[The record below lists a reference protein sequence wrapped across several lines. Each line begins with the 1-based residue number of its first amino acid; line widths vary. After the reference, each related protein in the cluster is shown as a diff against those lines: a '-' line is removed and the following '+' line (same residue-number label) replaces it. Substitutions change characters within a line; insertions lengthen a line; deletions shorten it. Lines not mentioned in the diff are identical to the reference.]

1 MSGVESLSGSSTRRP
16 IREFI
21 RDVRFLLAAM
31 HGPGDLKSPR
41 CSGKSYAYVLTD
53 RESGRPTRPIHQR
66 FAAPRVPTRKL
77 CAASFVGQTAFFPD
91 SAVAMILKWILVI
104 LHIIT
109 AAAWFGIGLRL
120 AGQARAVVQ
129 QEGAVR
135 AALAEDGSQSVWLM
149 NLFMV
154 LTLVFSIGAFVA
166 GGHFATYG
174 PVYHTALLL
183 IVVLTADQLVV
194 IRGGWS
200 TLSSLVEEASPD
212 ADALDSA
219 RKRVAIGTGVG
230 HLIWLVL
237 LVLMFVNRFVPL
249 LT

>member
-1 MSGVESLSGSSTRRP
+1 
-16 IREFI
+16 
-21 RDVRFLLAAM
+21 
-31 HGPGDLKSPR
+31 
-41 CSGKSYAYVLTD
+41 
-53 RESGRPTRPIHQR
+53 
-66 FAAPRVPTRKL
+66 
-77 CAASFVGQTAFFPD
+77 
-91 SAVAMILKWILVI
+91 MILKWILVI

-129 QEGAVR
+129 QDGAVR

-149 NLFMV
+149 NLFMI

-166 GGHFATYG
+166 GGHFVTYG

>member
-1 MSGVESLSGSSTRRP
+1 
-16 IREFI
+16 
-21 RDVRFLLAAM
+21 
-31 HGPGDLKSPR
+31 
-41 CSGKSYAYVLTD
+41 
-53 RESGRPTRPIHQR
+53 
-66 FAAPRVPTRKL
+66 
-77 CAASFVGQTAFFPD
+77 
-91 SAVAMILKWILVI
+91 MILKWILVI

-129 QEGAVR
+129 QDGAAR

-166 GGHFATYG
+166 GGHFVTYG

>member
-1 MSGVESLSGSSTRRP
+1 
-16 IREFI
+16 
-21 RDVRFLLAAM
+21 
-31 HGPGDLKSPR
+31 
-41 CSGKSYAYVLTD
+41 
-53 RESGRPTRPIHQR
+53 
-66 FAAPRVPTRKL
+66 
-77 CAASFVGQTAFFPD
+77 
-91 SAVAMILKWILVI
+91 MILKWILVI

-166 GGHFATYG
+166 GGHFVTYG

>member
-1 MSGVESLSGSSTRRP
+1 
-16 IREFI
+16 
-21 RDVRFLLAAM
+21 
-31 HGPGDLKSPR
+31 
-41 CSGKSYAYVLTD
+41 
-53 RESGRPTRPIHQR
+53 
-66 FAAPRVPTRKL
+66 
-77 CAASFVGQTAFFPD
+77 
-91 SAVAMILKWILVI
+91 MILKWILVI

-154 LTLVFSIGAFVA
+154 LTLVFSIAAFVA

>member
-1 MSGVESLSGSSTRRP
+1 
-16 IREFI
+16 
-21 RDVRFLLAAM
+21 
-31 HGPGDLKSPR
+31 
-41 CSGKSYAYVLTD
+41 
-53 RESGRPTRPIHQR
+53 
-66 FAAPRVPTRKL
+66 
-77 CAASFVGQTAFFPD
+77 
-91 SAVAMILKWILVI
+91 MILKWILVI

-129 QEGAVR
+129 QDGAVR

-149 NLFMV
+149 NLFMI

-166 GGHFATYG
+166 GGHFVTYG

-200 TLSSLVEEASPD
+200 TLSSLVEKASPD

>member
-1 MSGVESLSGSSTRRP
+1 
-16 IREFI
+16 
-21 RDVRFLLAAM
+21 
-31 HGPGDLKSPR
+31 
-41 CSGKSYAYVLTD
+41 
-53 RESGRPTRPIHQR
+53 
-66 FAAPRVPTRKL
+66 
-77 CAASFVGQTAFFPD
+77 
-91 SAVAMILKWILVI
+91 MILKWILVI

-109 AAAWFGIGLRL
+109 ASAWFGIGLRL

-129 QEGAVR
+129 QDGAAR

-166 GGHFATYG
+166 GGHFVTYG

-183 IVVLTADQLVV
+183 IVVLTADQLFV

-200 TLSSLVEEASPD
+200 TLSSLVEKASPD
-212 ADALDSA
+212 AGALQSA

>member
-1 MSGVESLSGSSTRRP
+1 
-16 IREFI
+16 
-21 RDVRFLLAAM
+21 
-31 HGPGDLKSPR
+31 
-41 CSGKSYAYVLTD
+41 
-53 RESGRPTRPIHQR
+53 
-66 FAAPRVPTRKL
+66 
-77 CAASFVGQTAFFPD
+77 
-91 SAVAMILKWILVI
+91 MILKWILVI

-109 AAAWFGIGLRL
+109 ASAWFGIGLRL

-129 QEGAVR
+129 QDGAAR

-154 LTLVFSIGAFVA
+154 LTLVFSVAAFVA
-166 GGHFATYG
+166 GGHFVAYG

-200 TLSSLVEEASPD
+200 TLSSLVEKASPD
-212 ADALDSA
+212 AGALESA

>member
-1 MSGVESLSGSSTRRP
+1 
-16 IREFI
+16 
-21 RDVRFLLAAM
+21 
-31 HGPGDLKSPR
+31 
-41 CSGKSYAYVLTD
+41 
-53 RESGRPTRPIHQR
+53 
-66 FAAPRVPTRKL
+66 
-77 CAASFVGQTAFFPD
+77 
-91 SAVAMILKWILVI
+91 MILKWILVI

-149 NLFMV
+149 NLFMI
-154 LTLVFSIGAFVA
+154 LTLVFSIAAFVA
-166 GGHFATYG
+166 GGHFVTYG

>member
-1 MSGVESLSGSSTRRP
+1 
-16 IREFI
+16 
-21 RDVRFLLAAM
+21 
-31 HGPGDLKSPR
+31 
-41 CSGKSYAYVLTD
+41 
-53 RESGRPTRPIHQR
+53 
-66 FAAPRVPTRKL
+66 
-77 CAASFVGQTAFFPD
+77 
-91 SAVAMILKWILVI
+91 MILKWILVI

-129 QEGAVR
+129 QDGAVR

-149 NLFMV
+149 NLFMI

-166 GGHFATYG
+166 GGHFVTYG

-200 TLSSLVEEASPD
+200 TLSSLVEKASPD

-219 RKRVAIGTGVG
+219 RKRVAVGTGVG

>member
-1 MSGVESLSGSSTRRP
+1 
-16 IREFI
+16 
-21 RDVRFLLAAM
+21 
-31 HGPGDLKSPR
+31 
-41 CSGKSYAYVLTD
+41 
-53 RESGRPTRPIHQR
+53 
-66 FAAPRVPTRKL
+66 
-77 CAASFVGQTAFFPD
+77 
-91 SAVAMILKWILVI
+91 MILKWILVI

-166 GGHFATYG
+166 GGHFVTYG

-200 TLSSLVEEASPD
+200 TLSSLVEKASPD

>member
-1 MSGVESLSGSSTRRP
+1 
-16 IREFI
+16 
-21 RDVRFLLAAM
+21 
-31 HGPGDLKSPR
+31 
-41 CSGKSYAYVLTD
+41 
-53 RESGRPTRPIHQR
+53 
-66 FAAPRVPTRKL
+66 
-77 CAASFVGQTAFFPD
+77 
-91 SAVAMILKWILVI
+91 MILKWILVI

-129 QEGAVR
+129 QDGAVR

-166 GGHFATYG
+166 GGHFVTYG

-200 TLSSLVEEASPD
+200 TLSSLVEKASPD